1 VWKENV
7 EARDIKFAALF
18 PNLVGDDVG
27 SQSSFCIFS
36 LVRFF
41 YAVREHNFLT
51 TTTTWS
57 CIFLFSH

>member
-18 PNLVGDDVG
+18 SNLAGDDVG

-36 LVRFF
+36 LV
-41 YAVREHNFLT
+41 V
-51 TTTTWS
+51 
-57 CIFLFSH
+57 FSML